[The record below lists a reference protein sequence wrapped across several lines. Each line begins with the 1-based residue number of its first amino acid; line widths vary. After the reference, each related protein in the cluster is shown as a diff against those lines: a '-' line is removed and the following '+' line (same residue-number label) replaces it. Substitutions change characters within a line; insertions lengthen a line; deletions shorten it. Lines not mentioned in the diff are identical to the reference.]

1 MEYLLA
7 LSRSV
12 LWRCLVHGW
21 ENATWVSKHQT
32 CLWNMPLQY
41 IRKIGM
47 VQERILYLY
56 SRTCVSRP
64 PHWPY
69 KIWCLNISVGG
80 LWRQVP
86 VLRDLCH
93 NNTCLEGPLVFGRR
107 SHISMWMNL
116 SSKTTCLERQYFLWP
131 IINGAVFH
139 FPDRLYCTTLK
150 CRTFFLL
157 FWDMCSLMAMVS
169 QTSFTI

>member
-116 SSKTTCLERQYFLWP
+116 KDHLSWETIFFMANHQRGCLSLSRQAL
-131 IINGAVFH
+131 
-139 FPDRLYCTTLK
+139 LYYIE
-150 CRTFFLL
+150 
-157 FWDMCSLMAMVS
+157 M
-169 QTSFTI
+169 